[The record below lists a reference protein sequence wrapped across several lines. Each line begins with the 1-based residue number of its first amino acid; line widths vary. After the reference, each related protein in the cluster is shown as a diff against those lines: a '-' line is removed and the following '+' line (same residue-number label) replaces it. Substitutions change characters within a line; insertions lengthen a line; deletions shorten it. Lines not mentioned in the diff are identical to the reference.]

1 MEDTI
6 VALSSPIG
14 EAGVCVIRIS
24 GSKTKKAFLKLS
36 RSNKP
41 IITRKA
47 TNLSLY
53 GEKNQIDSVIYI
65 FFESPSSYTG
75 EDVLEI
81 HSHGGNLIPSLI
93 LKETL
98 KYVDRIADPGEF
110 TKRAFLNGKINLQQ
124 SESVIDLIHSKSE
137 QELIAAL
144 KCYTGQVSVEF
155 DRISKKIFE
164 LRSEIEA
171 LIDFSEEEIN
181 ISISHLLENLKTI
194 LDELEPIIESA
205 EKGNK
210 LRRLP
215 TIVLR
220 GRPNVGKSTLFNKLT
235 QKDAAIV
242 TNIPGTT
249 RDIIKDDFVLSGQ
262 QFHIFDTAGIRESS
276 DPIEKIGIKKT
287 QDYTKE
293 ADIIIN
299 VYDPQDLTENLN
311 LEASTYNALEHQK
324 QIYLFNK
331 SDLIQPDHVKH
342 NLKELIFTSE
352 KDKNSLMLIQ
362 DAIKKLITPEENEAL
377 FLANERQLHC
387 LKQAQKYMLSIFP
400 GIQVDLFAELAKLA
414 HEEICKIT
422 GEITTEDVL
431 GQIFS
436 KFCVGK

>member
-1 MEDTI
+1 MEDTV

-24 GSKTKKAFLKLS
+24 GSKTKEAFLKLS
-36 RSNKP
+36 RSKKP
-41 IITRKA
+41 PITRKA
-47 TNLSLY
+47 TILNLY
-53 GEKNQIDSVIYI
+53 GEKNQIDSVVYI
-65 FFESPSSYTG
+65 FFESPGSYTG

-144 KCYTGQVSVEF
+144 KCYTGQASVEF
-155 DRISKKIFE
+155 DRISKKLFD

-181 ISISHLLENLKTI
+181 ISISHLFETLKII
-194 LDELEPIIESA
+194 LDELEPIIETA
-205 EKGNK
+205 QKGNK

-235 QKDAAIV
+235 QRDTAIV

-249 RDIIKDDFVLSGQ
+249 RDTIKDDFVLSGQ

-287 QDYTKE
+287 QEYSKD

-299 VYDPQDLTENLN
+299 VYDPLDLTENLN
-311 LEASTYNALEHQK
+311 LKAETYSARENQK
-324 QIYLFNK
+324 QINLFNK
-331 SDLIQPDHVKH
+331 SDLIQQHHVKH
-342 NLKELIFTSE
+342 NLEELIFTSE
-352 KDKNSLMLIQ
+352 KDTNSLMLIQ

-387 LKQAQKYMLSIFP
+387 LKQAQKYMLSILP
-400 GIQVDLFAELAKLA
+400 GIQVDLFAELAKFR
-414 HEEICKIT
+414 
-422 GEITTEDVL
+422 L
-431 GQIFS
+431 GGSQ
-436 KFCVGK
+436 KQTWL

>member
-24 GSKTKKAFLKLS
+24 GKKTKHAFLKLS
-36 RSNKP
+36 RSRQLPK
-41 IITRKA
+41 TRKA
-47 TNLSLY
+47 INLNVY
-53 GEKNQIDSVIYI
+53 NEENQIDSVIYI
-65 FFESPSSYTG
+65 FFESPGSYTG

-81 HSHGGNLIPSLI
+81 HSHGGQLIPSLI
-93 LKETL
+93 LKEAL
-98 KYVDRIADPGEF
+98 NHVDRIADPGEF

-137 QELIAAL
+137 HELIAAL
-144 KCYTGQVSVEF
+144 KCYTGQASVQF
-155 DRISKKIFE
+155 DRISKKIFD

-171 LIDFSEEEIN
+171 LIDFSEEEIDIN
-181 ISISHLLENLKTI
+181 ITHLHNRLTTI
-194 LDELEPIIESA
+194 QEELEQLIEA
-205 EKGNK
+205 AQKGNK

-220 GRPNVGKSTLFNKLT
+220 GRPNVGKSTLFNRLT
-235 QKDAAIV
+235 QKDGAIV

-299 VYDPQDLTENLN
+299 VYDPLDLTKNFN
-311 LEASTYNALEHQK
+311 LEIQALEVRKHQK
-324 QIYLFNK
+324 QINLFNK
-331 SDLIQPDHVKH
+331 SDLIQPPKIKH
-342 NLKELIFTSE
+342 KLEELIFTSE
-352 KDKNSLMLIQ
+352 KDKNSLILVH
-362 DAIKKLITPEENEAL
+362 DAIKKLITPEEKDAL
-377 FLANERQLHC
+377 FLANERQLQC
-387 LKQAQKYMLSIFP
+387 LKKAHKHLLSIFP
-400 GIQVDLFAELAKLA
+400 GIQVDLFAELTKLA

>member
-1 MEDTI
+1 MEDTV

-24 GSKTKKAFLKLS
+24 GSKTKEAFLKLS
-36 RSNKP
+36 RSKKLP
-41 IITRKA
+41 ITRKA
-47 TNLSLY
+47 TILNLY
-53 GEKNQIDSVIYI
+53 GEKNQIDSVVYI
-65 FFESPSSYTG
+65 FFESPGSYTG

-98 KYVDRIADPGEF
+98 KHVDRIADPGEF

-137 QELIAAL
+137 QELTAAL
-144 KCYTGQVSVEF
+144 KCYTGQASVEF
-155 DRISKKIFE
+155 DRISEKLFD

-181 ISISHLLENLKTI
+181 ISISHLFKSLKTI
-194 LDELEPIIESA
+194 LDELEPIIETA
-205 EKGNK
+205 QKGNK

-215 TIVLR
+215 TIVLI

-235 QKDAAIV
+235 QKDTAIV

-249 RDIIKDDFVLSGQ
+249 RDTIKDDFVLSGQ

-287 QDYTKE
+287 QEHSKD

-299 VYDPQDLTENLN
+299 VYDPLDLTENLN
-311 LEASTYNALEHQK
+311 LKAETHSARENQK
-324 QIYLFNK
+324 QINLFNK
-331 SDLIQPDHVKH
+331 SDLIEPHRVKH
-342 NLKELIFTSE
+342 NLEELIFTSE

-362 DAIKKLITPEENEAL
+362 DAIKKFISLEENEAL
-377 FLANERQLHC
+377 FLANERQLNC
-387 LKQAQKYMLSIFP
+387 LKKAQKYMLSISP

>member
-1 MEDTI
+1 MEDTV

-24 GSKTKKAFLKLS
+24 GNKTKEAFLKLS
-36 RSNKP
+36 RSKKLP
-41 IITRKA
+41 SIRKA
-47 TNLSLY
+47 TNLNFW

-65 FFESPSSYTG
+65 FFESPNSYTG

-81 HSHGGNLIPSLI
+81 HSHGGLLIPSLI
-93 LKETL
+93 LKEAL

-144 KCYTGQVSVEF
+144 KCYTGQASVEF
-155 DRISKKIFE
+155 DRISKKIFD

-181 ISISHLLENLKTI
+181 INIAHLYSNLKTI
-194 LDELEPIIESA
+194 IDELEPIIESA
-205 EKGNK
+205 QKGNR

-220 GRPNVGKSTLFNKLT
+220 GRPNVGKSTLFNRLT
-235 QKDAAIV
+235 QKDSAIV

-262 QFHIFDTAGIRESS
+262 QLHIFDTAGIRESS

-299 VYDPQDLTENLN
+299 VYDPLDLTKNFK
-311 LEASTYNALEHQK
+311 LEAHPFAVREHQK
-324 QIYLFNK
+324 QINLFNK
-331 SDLIQPDHVKH
+331 SDLIQPPQIKH
-342 NLKELIFTSE
+342 NLEELIFTSE
-352 KDKNSLMLIQ
+352 KDKGSLMLIR
-362 DAIKKLITPEENEAL
+362 DAIKKLIISEEQDAL
-377 FLANERQLHC
+377 FLANERQLQC
-387 LKQAQKYMLSIFP
+387 LKQAQKYLLSIYP
-400 GIQVDLFAELAKLA
+400 GIQVDLFAEHIKFA
-414 HEEICKIT
+414 HEEICRVT
-422 GEITTEDVL
+422 GEITNEEIL

>member
-1 MEDTI
+1 MEDTV

-14 EAGVCVIRIS
+14 VAGVCVIRIS
-24 GSKTKKAFLKLS
+24 GSKTKEAFLKLS
-36 RSNKP
+36 RSKKP
-41 IITRKA
+41 PITRKA
-47 TNLSLY
+47 TNLNLY
-53 GEKNQIDSVIYI
+53 GEKNLIDSVIYI

-81 HSHGGNLIPSLI
+81 HSHGGQLIPSLI

-137 QELIAAL
+137 HELNAAL
-144 KCYTGQVSVEF
+144 KCYTGHASVEF
-155 DRISKKIFE
+155 NRISKKIFD

-181 ISISHLLENLKTI
+181 INITHLYNTLKTI
-194 LDELEPIIESA
+194 QEELEPLIEA
-205 EKGNK
+205 AQKGNK

-220 GRPNVGKSTLFNKLT
+220 GRPNVGKSTIFNRLT
-235 QKDAAIV
+235 QKDSAIV

-262 QFHIFDTAGIRESS
+262 QFHIFDTAGLRESS

-287 QDYTKE
+287 LGYAKE

-299 VYDPQDLTENLN
+299 VYDPLDLTKNLS
-311 LEASTYNALEHQK
+311 LETQAYDAHKNQK
-324 QIYLFNK
+324 QINLFNK
-331 SDLIQPDHVKH
+331 SDLIQPSKIKH
-342 NLKELIFTSE
+342 DLEELIFTSE
-352 KDKNSLMLIQ
+352 KDENSLSLAR
-362 DAIKKLITPEENEAL
+362 DAIKKLITPEEKDAL
-377 FLANERQLHC
+377 FLANERQLQC
-387 LKQAQKYMLSIFP
+387 LKKAHNHLLSVFP
-400 GIQVDLFAELAKLA
+400 GIQVDLFAELTKLA
-414 HEEICKIT
+414 HEQICRIT
-422 GEITTEDVL
+422 GEITTEDIL